1 LVNNILLQIGQR
13 KINQKNKSE
22 MLLNENL
29 LIDFEEKRI
38 ENRNNRQIEIK
49 PKRKTKFD
57 IGPIEPIDFKKDE
70 EEKNNFDYN
79 TSFVDLNE
87 RLKVKQSYDKKLTE
101 VEKDNLEK
109 VIAEEKDF
117 KEKMNYM
124 KRKKELD
131 RLERL
136 ERIKSISFPKE

>member
-1 LVNNILLQIGQR
+1 
-13 KINQKNKSE
+13 